1 MGLIL
6 MCLSRDFALQIRKCI
21 CNPKLFKFVFLSLFI
36 VVSACGY
43 RAVSHNRLPP
53 SIQSI
58 AVMPLENQTSF
69 FEVEQILTQALQRAF
84 VERSEYRVVN
94 DSSKADAVLK
104 GTVSQMSAN
113 PVLFGGDIF
122 GSTFLVTLSASIELR
137 ERRTG
142 KILFENDQ
150 YIFREQYVINADI
163 ESFFSELNPAVRR
176 IARDFA
182 SSVAVTIIEN
192 F

>member
-1 MGLIL
+1 MGL
-6 MCLSRDFALQIRKCI
+6 SRVSALRIWKCI
-21 CNPKLFKFVFLSLFI
+21 GNPKLFKFVFLSLLI
-36 VVSACGY
+36 VASACGY

-53 SIQSI
+53 SIESI
-58 AVMPLENQTSF
+58 AVIPLENQTSF

-122 GSTFLVTLSASIELR
+122 GSTFLVTLRASIELK
-137 ERRTG
+137 ERSTG

-163 ESFFSELNPAVRR
+163 ENFFSELNPAVRR
-176 IARDFA
+176 IAKDFA
-182 SSVAVTIIEN
+182 SSVVVTVIEN

>member
-1 MGLIL
+1 M
-6 MCLSRDFALQIRKCI
+6 
-21 CNPKLFKFVFLSLFI
+21 
-36 VVSACGY
+36 
-43 RAVSHNRLPP
+43 
-53 SIQSI
+53 
-58 AVMPLENQTSF
+58 
-69 FEVEQILTQALQRAF
+69 
-84 VERSEYRVVN
+84 ERSEYRVVN
-94 DSSKADAVLK
+94 DSSQADAVLK

-122 GSTFLVTLSASIELR
+122 GSTFLVTLNASIELR

-163 ESFFSELNPAVRR
+163 ENFFSELNPATRR

-182 SSVAVTIIEN
+182 SSVADTVIEN

>member
-1 MGLIL
+1 
-6 MCLSRDFALQIRKCI
+6 MCSSKVSTLRIGKCI
-21 CNPKLFKFVFLSLFI
+21 CKSKPLTFVFLSLF
-36 VVSACGY
+36 VVVAACGY

-53 SIQSI
+53 SIESI

-84 VERSEYRVVN
+84 VERSEYRLVN

-137 ERRTG
+137 ERSTG

-163 ESFFSELNPAVRR
+163 ENFFSELNPAIRR

-182 SSVAVTIIEN
+182 SSVAVTVLEN